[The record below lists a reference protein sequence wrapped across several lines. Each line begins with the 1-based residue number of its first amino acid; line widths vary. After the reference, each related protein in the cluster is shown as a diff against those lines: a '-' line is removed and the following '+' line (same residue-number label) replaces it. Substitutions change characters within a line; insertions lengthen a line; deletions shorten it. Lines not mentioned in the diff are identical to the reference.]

1 VRFDEEAGALYND
14 KSRGTEYIQ
23 NDDIAADGVEVRL
36 SFGLGPSDIGDS
48 VDFMPND
55 ASGRR
60 VRTFWSGREAM
71 GETQFVL
78 ESAKVQVKQITIRAV
93 AGSTKGTSTTVV
105 GDQILSIHN
114 AGESTTS
121 MDHECK
127 VGDATP
133 ADCVAVVRRNGG
145 EEGGREAG
153 RQGGRAARREGRGE
167 R

>member
-1 VRFDEEAGALYND
+1 MYGD

-23 NDDIAADGVEVRL
+23 NDGIAADGVEVRL
-36 SFGLGPSDIGDS
+36 SFGLGASDIGDA

-55 ASGRR
+55 VSGRR

-71 GETQFVL
+71 GETKFVL
-78 ESAKVQVKQITIRAV
+78 ESVKVQVKQITIRAV

-114 AGESTTS
+114 AAESTTS
-121 MDHECK
+121 TDHECK

-145 EEGGREAG
+145 EEGGREK
-153 RQGGRAARREGRGE
+153 GGREGGACAFVCSLE
-167 R
+167 LPSVCVCVP